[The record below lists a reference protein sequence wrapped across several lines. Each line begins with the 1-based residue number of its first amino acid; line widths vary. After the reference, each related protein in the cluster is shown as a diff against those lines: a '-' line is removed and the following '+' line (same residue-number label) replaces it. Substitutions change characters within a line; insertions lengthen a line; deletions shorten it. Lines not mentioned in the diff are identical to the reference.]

1 MPIEAEVEMQMN
13 ERSGECETEKIAI
26 SSVGK
31 EFESQVDPRFG
42 RCAYFAIVDSSDAL
56 CVVENTAREFTNG
69 AGIQA
74 ARQVC
79 EMKVDAVVTGDIG
92 PNAFRVLSAAGIR
105 VFVGGAG
112 TVRDALKWYR
122 NGSLREAV
130 TSTAAGHR
138 GMGGRRWR

>member
-1 MPIEAEVEMQMN
+1 MN
-13 ERSGECETEKIAI
+13 ERSGACETGKITI
-26 SSVGK
+26 SSAGK
-31 EFESQVDPRFG
+31 AFESQVDPRFG

-56 CVVENTAREFTNG
+56 SVVENTAREFTNG

-112 TVRDALKWYR
+112 TIRDALKWYR
-122 NGSLREAV
+122 NGSLREAAA
-130 TSTAAGHR
+130 STAAGHR